1 MTKTPCKLQVLIHR
15 CKCFKHPCM
24 YLYRLK
30 FSHRSKYLNS
40 PHRWPTDKASLILD
54 VVMFGVQMLGSAH
67 QYRNIRILVNLGW
80 GYKIWLR
87 LKTRIMFGSHF
98 RIRPLKFM
106 EGIQKICH
114 HDISALSA
122 QSEIRLRTR
131 GIFDSG
137 RGHPSFPCSCPVFQ
151 RSWGSKGR

>member
-1 MTKTPCKLQVLIHR
+1 
-15 CKCFKHPCM
+15 
-24 YLYRLK
+24 
-30 FSHRSKYLNS
+30 
-40 PHRWPTDKASLILD
+40 
-54 VVMFGVQMLGSAH
+54 
-67 QYRNIRILVNLGW
+67 
-80 GYKIWLR
+80 
-87 LKTRIMFGSHF
+87 
-98 RIRPLKFM
+98 M

-151 RSWGSKGR
+151 RSWVGVEGTLSAHDWSFGGRECRAILWCGRPSSLGSGNGG

>member
-1 MTKTPCKLQVLIHR
+1 
-15 CKCFKHPCM
+15 
-24 YLYRLK
+24 
-30 FSHRSKYLNS
+30 
-40 PHRWPTDKASLILD
+40 
-54 VVMFGVQMLGSAH
+54 
-67 QYRNIRILVNLGW
+67 
-80 GYKIWLR
+80 
-87 LKTRIMFGSHF
+87 
-98 RIRPLKFM
+98 M

-151 RSWGSKGR
+151 RSWGSKGRWVRMTGPLEAESAVPFFGAAAPPPPSGLGTAVEKLRN